1 MIEKIWNIVRVEDK
15 TATNGNAY
23 LAITVLGDDGKEHK
37 STVFDASL
45 FQVFKSNNAVVVQLD
60 KPEGK
65 VQWQVKSAVSV
76 AENLPPAVNPNSP
89 IPQQAELDEALDEAR
104 AMLKQPKTGT
114 EANVP
119 DARTLDIHRQVA
131 VKEIGELWRCGH
143 ITGDDA
149 VNKKLIAWYMNWIYR
164 TIGMDVH
171 YG

>member
-45 FQVFKSNNAVVVQLD
+45 FQVFKSNKAVVVQLD

-76 AENLPPAVNPNSP
+76 AENLPQAVNPNATQ
-89 IPQQAELDEALDEAR
+89 IPQQEQVAVN
-104 AMLKQPKTGT
+104 T
-114 EANVP
+114 EKVVQQAQENQP

-143 ITGDDA
+143 ITEDDA

-164 TIGMDVH
+164 TVGIDVH
-171 YG
+171 YK

>member
-1 MIEKIWNIVRVEDK
+1 MIEKIWNVVKVEEK
-15 TATNGNAY
+15 TASNGNAY

-45 FQVFKSNNAVVVQLD
+45 FQVFKNNKAIKVQLD

-76 AENLPPAVNPNSP
+76 ADGFQPAVNPNDTE
-89 IPQQAELDEALDEAR
+89 IPP
-104 AMLKQPKTGT
+104 PKEVAVNT
-114 EANVP
+114 ENLVKTADANVP

-131 VKEIGELWRCGH
+131 VKEIGERWRCGH
-143 ITGDDA
+143 IAETDA

-164 TIGMDVH
+164 TVGIDVH
-171 YG
+171 YE

>member
-1 MIEKIWNIVRVEDK
+1 MIEKIWNIVKVEDK

-23 LAITVLGDDGKEHK
+23 LAITVLGDDGREHK

-45 FQVFKSNNAVVVQLD
+45 FQVFKSNKAVQVQLD

-65 VQWQVKSAVSV
+65 VQWQVKSA
-76 AENLPPAVNPNSP
+76 LPAPVNPNATE
-89 IPQQAELDEALDEAR
+89 IPQQAELDEALVEAR
-104 AMLKQPKTGT
+104 ATLKQPKPEV
-114 EANVP
+114 EASVP

-143 ITGDDA
+143 ITEDDA
-149 VNKKLIAWYMNWIYR
+149 VNKKLIAWYMNWIYK
-164 TIGMDVH
+164 TVGIDVH